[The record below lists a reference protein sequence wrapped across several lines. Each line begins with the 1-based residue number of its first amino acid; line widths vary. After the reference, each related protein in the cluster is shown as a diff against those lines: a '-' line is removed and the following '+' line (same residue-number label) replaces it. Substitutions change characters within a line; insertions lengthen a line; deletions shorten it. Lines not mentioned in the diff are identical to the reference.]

1 MRLNA
6 IVTVACSRVATAAVW
21 SVPCLKRVPHSPHC
35 KYIAWSAQQY
45 SRVSTVGA
53 QWFGPFS
60 RLAAEIVTLNL
71 VLCLA
76 EMRFSFG
83 FFTGTRLFAL
93 SLHTFAKQSKADVPT
108 ALHRTPVVPLWM

>member
-1 MRLNA
+1 ME
-6 IVTVACSRVATAAVW
+6 CPAVLQGEHSW
-21 SVPCLKRVPHSPHC
+21 RSVVW
-35 KYIAWSAQQY
+35 A
-45 SRVSTVGA
+45 V
-53 QWFGPFS
+53 S

-83 FFTGTRLFAL
+83 FFTGTRIFAL

-108 ALHRTPVVPLWM
+108 ALHRTPVVPLWV